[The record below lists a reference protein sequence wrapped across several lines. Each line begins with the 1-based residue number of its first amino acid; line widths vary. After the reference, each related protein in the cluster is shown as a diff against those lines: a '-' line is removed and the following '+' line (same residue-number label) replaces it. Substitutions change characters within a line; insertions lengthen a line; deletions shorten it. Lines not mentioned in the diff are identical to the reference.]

1 MRVLIV
7 DDCRAMRNLVRRAL
21 RRLGIEVDARDAS
34 DGAEALG
41 VLATFVPDVIFCD
54 WNMPEM
60 TGLDLVISLREAGWR
75 TPFILI
81 TSEGT
86 RAKRVE
92 AREAGV
98 TSLITKP
105 FSEEDLAR
113 ALRLGE
119 LVNG

>member
-41 VLATFVPDVIFCD
+41 VLATFIPDVIFCD